1 MIWLIDSLERESR
14 SDLPS
19 CCPLMIHITIG
30 YCLEYL
36 AYKHSR
42 TLPPPLPAGKERGEG
57 RATLRL
63 HQIWSLFVVANS
75 AFPYSLQKDKT
86 LLLHF
91 INVYVSL
98 CQVIEMKKIQ
108 SNVQIGNILL
118 RSRNYIK
125 ARPQVFCTEMGQ
137 VHPLLYHSCEPLM
150 CGFVLAKGCENI

>member
-1 MIWLIDSLERESR
+1 MIWLIEALERESR

-36 AYKHSR
+36 AYKHNR
-42 TLPPPLPAGKERGEG
+42 TATSKLESLCAGQFSFSIQFTKG
-57 RATLRL
+57 
-63 HQIWSLFVVANS
+63 QN
-75 AFPYSLQKDKT
+75 AFA
-86 LLLHF
+86 
-91 INVYVSL
+91 SL

-137 VHPLLYHSCEPLM
+137 VHPMFLY
-150 CGFVLAKGCENI
+150 FIILASH